1 MEPPIGRIVVENPLP
16 TYRGIHVTI
25 DGSTAPQ
32 TKASEPRPVGDTQD
46 LAPQPTSV
54 DSPRAPGDTQPHES
68 VVEPP
73 TPSTVAAHQPVADA
87 VWRYHLDVL
96 AGEAAGSQVWQATDP
111 VLGRQVGVRLLPSS
125 DERAEDLREAA
136 CLAARVSD
144 RRLIHVLDVVDVRF
158 HDEPHIAVV
167 TEWIPG
173 HSLAERLHAPLSSA
187 DALRIC
193 AEVAE
198 CLEASHLE
206 GIAHGRI
213 RPNSVLL
220 TDNGDVRVRGVGV
233 EAVLRGCDPDPDP
246 ATSDVNGVGG
256 LLYACVTGRWPYGS
270 LSGVAAAPHMGGS
283 VPLPSRVTPSVP
295 SLVDSL
301 CARSVA
307 GIQAPKDSV
316 RFATM
321 AELSSA
327 LRSSVNPARDT
338 PLPALTAARPRRRV
352 GRRLIA
358 SVIALL
364 AVAGLALM
372 GWQLVSK
379 GPAPV
384 IARPSAAAPLVST
397 PSVAPSPVAKVE
409 RPLPIVRVNDY
420 DPLGNGQENANQAAL
435 AIDSKADTAWT
446 TVVYNDDYLSGKPG
460 VGLLL
465 DLGTA
470 RPISAVRLSLL
481 GKGTNVEIRTADK
494 PGDNPDAFRRFGTA
508 ASAPGEIVL
517 RSSKPVTARY
527 VLVWLTRVPTTSDGG
542 YQGGISEVAVLG

>member
-1 MEPPIGRIVVENPLP
+1 M
-16 TYRGIHVTI
+16 TI

-32 TKASEPRPVGDTQD
+32 TQATEPRAVDDTQD
-46 LAPQPTSV
+46 LAPVPTRV
-54 DSPRAPGDTQPHES
+54 DATRAPSDTQPHQS
-68 VVEPP
+68 VVEPA
-73 TPSTVAAHQPVADA
+73 TSSSVAAHQPVADA

-96 AGEAAGSQVWQATDP
+96 VGEAAGSQVWQATDP

-158 HDEPHIAVV
+158 HNEPHIAIV

-173 HSLAERLHAPLSSA
+173 HSLAERLHSPLSSA

-206 GIAHGRI
+206 GIAHGRV

-220 TDNGDVRVRGVGV
+220 SDNGDVRVRGVGV

-295 SLVDSL
+295 SLVDGL

-307 GIQAPKDSV
+307 GIQAPKDNV
-316 RFATM
+316 RFTSM
-321 AELSSA
+321 AELASA
-327 LRSSVNPARDT
+327 LRRSVGSARETPTAPVAPA
-338 PLPALTAARPRRRV
+338 PPRRHV
-352 GRRLIA
+352 GRRVIA

-364 AVAGLALM
+364 AVAGLALT

-384 IARPSAAAPLVST
+384 TARPTAAPLAST

-409 RPLPIVRVNDY
+409 RPLPIVRVTDY
-420 DPLGNGQENANQAAL
+420 DPLGNGQENADQAAL

-481 GKGTNVEIRTADK
+481 GKGTDVAIRTADK
-494 PGDNPDAFRRFGTA
+494 PSDNPDSFRRFGTA

-517 RSSKPVTARY
+517 RSPKPVTARY
-527 VLVWLTRVPTTSDGG
+527 VLVWLTRVPATSDGG